1 MIYYFCLYMY
11 QQSPK
16 IDVQKYEYNKI
27 IVEVQKYMIR
37 HIFSCF
43 WTKWQHSTIVVN
55 EWLITRLISK
65 RGCLPEFIGIGWII
79 TNLHRRYM

>member
-16 IDVQKYEYNKI
+16 IVVQKYEYNKI

-43 WTKWQHSTIVVN
+43 CTK
-55 EWLITRLISK
+55 
-65 RGCLPEFIGIGWII
+65 
-79 TNLHRRYM
+79 

>member
-16 IDVQKYEYNKI
+16 IVVQKYEYNKI

-37 HIFSCF
+37 HIFLAIARSDSI
-43 WTKWQHSTIVVN
+43 QQLLSM
-55 EWLITRLISK
+55 S
-65 RGCLPEFIGIGWII
+65 G
-79 TNLHRRYM
+79 